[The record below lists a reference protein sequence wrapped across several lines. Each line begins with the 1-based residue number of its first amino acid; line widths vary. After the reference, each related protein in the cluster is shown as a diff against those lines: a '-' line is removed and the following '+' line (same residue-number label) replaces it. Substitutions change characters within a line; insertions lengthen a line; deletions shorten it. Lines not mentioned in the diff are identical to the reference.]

1 MFAFSPIFA
10 TAFSDVALKNKLN
23 ELLKLNLK
31 IKNQY
36 NFNVKAN

>member
-31 IKNQY
+31 I
-36 NFNVKAN
+36 NVKAN